1 MTEFINILVHS
12 EGKLDSEKVK
22 IGKNN
27 NKIILYENMKL
38 NIIEIKNVQMIQ
50 KQIKQKKIKKKMK
63 QN

>member
-1 MTEFINILVHS
+1 MTEVINILVHS

-38 NIIEIKNVQMIQ
+38 NR
-50 KQIKQKKIKKKMK
+50 KQKMSK
-63 QN
+63 